1 MEINNKNKTPNT
13 EEIPKVLLIVGTE
26 LLAAV
31 IVGVAIG
38 VFLDKILK
46 TKPIMIIVFFF
57 FGCMAGF
64 YNIFKIL
71 KDVKK

>member
-1 MEINNKNKTPNT
+1 MEINNNNKND
-13 EEIPKVLLIVGTE
+13 IPKVLLIVGTE
-26 LLAAV
+26 LLAGV
-31 IVGVAIG
+31 IVGVIIG
-38 VFLDKILK
+38 VFLDKMLD

-57 FGCMAGF
+57 FGCIAGF